1 MLSRSPRRT
10 LFQRASVCQPSR
22 ARPTRSRR
30 ASRPSGRLRAC
41 ARASGLHGCA
51 VNQPRRE
58 MAYPLP
64 SRWLVAV
71 TARMGLGVGRLL
83 AIARRELSAALVPVP
98 ER

>member
-1 MLSRSPRRT
+1 
-10 LFQRASVCQPSR
+10 
-22 ARPTRSRR
+22 
-30 ASRPSGRLRAC
+30 
-41 ARASGLHGCA
+41 
-51 VNQPRRE
+51 

-83 AIARRELSAALVPVP
+83 AIARRELSAALVPVS